1 MAVLIAQ
8 PFPNGGLLNPTLDWH
23 CGFTLLL
30 FSPTEAARHDNRRV
44 VIIPY
49 DHGSFGGPQAGIE
62 DLVRLTDR
70 IARTKADGILVSAG
84 VVPRIASVVGG
95 LGIVARLDGGFTKF
109 GMEPRDYEPMWSVP
123 DVVRLGADAGIVF
136 TFIGTPAEAVSM
148 KRLGAT
154 AAEAQA
160 WGLPLVT
167 EVIPPSLLNNHFG
180 STIFPRASKNA
191 RVHEEIMQIGRI
203 GAEAGADVVKTRY
216 GGDREQFRR
225 MVHSC
230 GARVIVAGGPPMGGG
245 DDALLTLA
253 YECVQAEAHGI
264 VFGRNI
270 WQHPRME
277 KMIAA
282 LCAIVH
288 EEETVAQARKLLR

>member
-1 MAVLIAQ
+1 MTTGKEVRLQKI
-8 PFPNGGLLNPTLDWH
+8 W
-23 CGFTLLL
+23 
-30 FSPTEAARHDNRRV
+30 RHQRA

-49 DHGSFGGPQAGIE
+49 DHGSFSGPQPGIE
-62 DLVRLTDR
+62 DLLRLTDR
-70 IARTKADGILVSAG
+70 IARTRADGILVSAG
-84 VVPRIASVVGG
+84 VVPQICSAVGG
-95 LGIVARLDGGFTKF
+95 LGIIARLDGGFTKF
-109 GMEPRDYEPMWSVP
+109 GMELRDYQPMWSVP
-123 DVVRLGADAGIVF
+123 DALKLGADAGIVF
-136 TFIGTPAEAVSM
+136 TFVGTPVEAVSM

-154 AAEAQA
+154 AAEAHA
-160 WGLPLVT
+160 WGLPLVA
-167 EVIPPSLLNNHFG
+167 EIIPPSLLNNHFG
-180 STIFPRASKNA
+180 TNIFPKSAKNA
-191 RVHEEIMQIGRI
+191 NVHEENMQVGRI
-203 GAEAGADVVKTRY
+203 GAEAGADVIKTRY
-216 GGDREQFRR
+216 GGHREEFKR

-253 YECVQAEAHGI
+253 YECVQADAHGV

-288 EEETVAQARKLLR
+288 DDETVAQARKLLK